1 MRDTITRSLTRLQ
14 SSVASFSAGQ
24 KVVAIIGT
32 AALLLAGF
40 MVFRWASAPSY
51 TPLFSNLAA
60 ADASAIIDELDSSGT
75 PYELSDGGA
84 TILVPQNKVYESR
97 IALSGAGLPSS
108 TDTGYS
114 LLDNQSLSTSQF
126 QEQTDFK
133 RAMEGELS
141 KTIEAIDGV
150 NTAIVNLALPAK
162 QVFSDQQDPTTAS
175 VLVKTRPGTTMQPEQ
190 VRAIVNLV
198 SASIDGLEPDKVTVA
213 DSTGKVLSAPGDSL
227 GTGADV
233 RSQQVNEFQNQMRT
247 SAQSMLDQV
256 VGPGNSTVQVTANLN
271 FDKTV
276 TETTRYF
283 TQPKIPALAE
293 TTSEETY
300 NTPGGSLGTGGVVGP
315 DGQMASPFGTD
326 GTSGTG
332 EYLKKAQTSDN
343 AIDKTVEHREA
354 APGGVSSLHVGVV
367 LDSRSLDGIDS
378 AQVESLVATS
388 LGINLKRGDTVDVTT
403 MVFDRTAEK
412 AAAKELA
419 AATSAD
425 KKASQ
430 MTMLRNGGLILLI
443 AIMLLLAWLK
453 SRKRAA
459 ARAEAT
465 DYMVEQ
471 LRKDA
476 AERATQVPLE
486 IPTAATIA
494 LESSENNMSEQI
506 REEIAAMV
514 ERQPEDVAQLLRGW
528 LVEQEQV

>member
-1 MRDTITRSLTRLQ
+1 MRDTIKRSLTRLQ
-14 SSVASFSAGQ
+14 GSAASFSAGQ
-24 KVVAIIGT
+24 KVIAIIGT

-51 TPLFSNLAA
+51 TPLFSNLAP

-75 PYELSDGGA
+75 PYELSNGGA
-84 TILVPQNKVYESR
+84 TILVPQKRVYESR

-126 QEQTDFK
+126 KEQTDFK

-150 NTAIVNLALPAK
+150 DTAVIHLALPAK

-190 VRAIVNLV
+190 VRAIVNLI
-198 SASIDGLEPDKVTVA
+198 SASIDGLEPGKVTVA

-227 GTGADV
+227 EAGANA
-233 RSQQVNEFQNQMRT
+233 RSQQVEEFQNQMRT
-247 SAQSMLDQV
+247 SAQSMLDRV
-256 VGPGNSTVQVTANLN
+256 VGPGNSTARVTANLN

-283 TQPKIPALAE
+283 TQPTIPALAE
-293 TTSEETY
+293 TSSEETY
-300 NTPGGSLGTGGVVGP
+300 DTPGGSLGTGGVVGP
-315 DGQMASPFGTD
+315 DGQMASPFGAG

-332 EYLKKAQTSDN
+332 KYLKKAQTSDN

-367 LDSRSLDGIDS
+367 LDSRSLNGIDP
-378 AQVESLVATS
+378 AQVQSLVASS
-388 LGINLKRGDTVDVTT
+388 LGINLTRGDTVDVTT
-403 MVFDRTAEK
+403 MAFDRTAEK

-425 KKASQ
+425 KRASL

-443 AIMLLLAWLK
+443 AIMLVLAWLK
-453 SRKRAA
+453 SRKRAEV
-459 ARAEAT
+459 RGQAT

-476 AERATQVPLE
+476 VERATQAPLG
-486 IPTAATIA
+486 IPTPATIA
-494 LESSENNMSEQI
+494 LKASENNMSDEI
-506 REEIAAMV
+506 RDEIAAMV

-528 LVEQEQV
+528 LVEQV